1 MDHYDNFIKRQGR
14 TPKIKFDEIVV
25 NNSDAMQI
33 LDIISKRYK
42 KIGRVDE
49 GNEVLRKLR
58 NVFFPSTDEDEEE
71 NVKFTRTTGKS
82 PSKLKSMRRQSQPSS
97 VN

>member
-1 MDHYDNFIKRQGR
+1 MDQLDNFIKRQGR

-33 LDIISKRYK
+33 LDIIGKRYK
-42 KIGRVDE
+42 KIGRVEE

-58 NVFFPSTDEDEEE
+58 NVFFPSTEEEGEDEE
-71 NVKFTRTTGKS
+71 NPKFKRTTGKS
-82 PSKLKSMRRQSQPSS
+82 PQKFMRRRQS
-97 VN
+97 